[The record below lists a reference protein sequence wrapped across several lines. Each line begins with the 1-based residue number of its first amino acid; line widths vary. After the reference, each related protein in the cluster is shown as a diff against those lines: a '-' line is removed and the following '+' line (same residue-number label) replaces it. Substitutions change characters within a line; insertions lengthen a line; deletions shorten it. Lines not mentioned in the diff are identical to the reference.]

1 LEHSGANDILIVAGK
16 VGNISEDLSK
26 DKKIMY
32 VGNLSYEQLLSVYKS
47 SKYFIHLSWL
57 DHCPN
62 VVVDARASGCQI
74 ICSSTGGTKE
84 IAGKDAIIIKEEEW
98 DFMPI
103 NLYDPPILNFN
114 NKIDNKWDIDYTMD
128 YCSSQYE
135 EYLSSNLK

>member
-1 LEHSGANDILIVAGK
+1 
-16 VGNISEDLSK
+16 
-26 DKKIMY
+26 M
-32 VGNLSYEQLLSVYKS
+32 
-47 SKYFIHLSWL
+47 W
-57 DHCPN
+57 
-62 VVVDARASGCQI
+62 SGCQI